1 MRNLLFRTAA
11 ILCLLLFTQTVVKA
25 QFLMDMIDTTTS
37 LGKGM
42 LGVYKKFDHIRSAVI
57 CNPNT
62 RCFGYRDFF
71 LLRRKFCPGSD
82 NRFMLRRGRIRFDYA
97 HFTKDSFPSIQ
108 FVFQFDGTER
118 GVNIRDFWGRVW
130 DTKWHIFLFT
140 TGMFA
145 RPFGWEI
152 NLSSSDREAPER
164 GRMSQILMKTER
176 DLGAMVGFEP
186 QRKDHPLKKLKIDA
200 ACLMARGLQAG
211 RV

>member
-11 ILCLLLFTQTVVKA
+11 IPCLLLFTQTVVKA

-42 LGVYKKFDHIRSAVI
+42 LGVYKKFDHIRIS
-57 CNPNT
+57 
-62 RCFGYRDFF
+62 GYMQPQYQVASDTGISSYSGGNFA
-71 LLRRKFCPGSD
+71 PGSD

-118 GVNIRDFWGRVW
+118 GVNIRDFWGRIW
-130 DTKWHIFLFT
+130 DTTWHLFLFT

-145 RPFGWEI
+145 
-152 NLSSSDREAPER
+152 
-164 GRMSQILMKTER
+164 
-176 DLGAMVGFEP
+176 
-186 QRKDHPLKKLKIDA
+186 
-200 ACLMARGLQAG
+200 
-211 RV
+211 